1 MRDAQPD
8 DVSELGSE
16 VGDEPDQVERDQF
29 RELKKRAGE
38 AGLDAAAAKEYTD
51 LLQKRLMAKSV
62 KRART
67 SQALSCDMYRAFCT
81 VAATQMDKRGA

>member
-16 VGDEPDQVERDQF
+16 VGDELDQAERDQF

-67 SQALSCDMYRAFCT
+67 SQAVTCDMYR
-81 VAATQMDKRGA
+81 